1 MAHIV
6 IKGKSMDWLF
16 ALIFI
21 AIGVG
26 ISTIGFS
33 IYRSYL
39 IRKIEFIQTQSL
51 LEDLEFA
58 TKEQLLKEFRARPN
72 NSYILLSP
80 MNTKDEAGMKI
91 ELNSFTPYDSVSFL
105 HLATMLIFRE
115 MKKKGM
121 SVPSLPKI
129 MDDEEK

>member
-1 MAHIV
+1 M
-6 IKGKSMDWLF
+6 
-16 ALIFI
+16 
-21 AIGVG
+21 
-26 ISTIGFS
+26 
-33 IYRSYL
+33 